1 MSLTRRTESRSK
13 LFTAGMELVGR
24 HGPDGVTVEQIAAGA
39 GVAKGTVYYQFGSK
53 QALVGALLDHGFA
66 LMLEALEPGMA
77 QDDPIQGLRS
87 VVSSALDFV
96 DAEPSFVKLWITEA
110 WRPNSPWLG
119 QLLQMRAQLLQL
131 IVDQL
136 VRIDR
141 AHPELPG
148 RDGEQH
154 TAVALALFG
163 ATYTMALNRQ
173 VPGAEA
179 VDRHVEAN
187 TVMALVTTGY
197 LGTNTDG
204 RGQARS
210 LPEPALAEH
219 APSVQRLGRTDPVE
233 QRRAG

>member
-1 MSLTRRTESRSK
+1 MSITRRTESRGK
-13 LFTAGMELVGR
+13 VFTAGMELVGR
-24 HGPDGVTVEQIAAGA
+24 HGPDGVTVEQIAAEA

-66 LMLEALEPGMA
+66 LMLEALEPGMT
-77 QDDPIQGLRS
+77 QDDPVQGLRQ
-87 VVSSALDFV
+87 VISSALEFV
-96 DAEPSFVKLWITEA
+96 DAEPNFVKLWITEA

-119 QLLQMRAQLLQL
+119 QLLAMRSQLLQS

-136 VRIDR
+136 VRIDQ

-148 RDGEQH
+148 RDADQH

-173 VPGAEA
+173 VPGAETVA
-179 VDRHVEAN
+179 QGVEVD
-187 TVMALVTTGY
+187 TVMSLVTTGY
-197 LGTNTDG
+197 LGAGTDG
-204 RGQARS
+204 RN
-210 LPEPALAEH
+210 PEPAL
-219 APSVQRLGRTDPVE
+219 PVQRLDVARPVE